1 MKPEYTAEFRFYEEL
16 NDFFPPEQRKR
27 TMHYRFSGH
36 PGIKDPIEVFG
47 VPHTEVELIVVNGQS
62 VGFDY
67 QLQAG
72 DRVAV
77 YPVFESLDI
86 SPLLRLREKPLRN
99 TRFIMDVNLGKLA
112 KHMRLLGFD
121 SLYRNDY
128 RDAEVVDIAVNEQR
142 IVLTR
147 DRRLLYA
154 KHISHGY
161 WVRAVDIESQVDE
174 VLRRFDLYGSI
185 QPFVRCLV
193 CNGMLTAVAK
203 ADILDRLE
211 PRTRLYYEVFH
222 RCADCRLT
230 VSNRCAS
237 GRSNGKSSNSKAQG
251 VSCLPSANAS
261 SPIATM
267 SCKIRILITSRP
279 CNDDSSLPSSNT
291 LMASTVLEKAR
302 LAPNTRPP
310 VIRSPIARNTSAEI
324 PVTSSKCE
332 PPTLNTSLRN
342 NELGLSFKP
351 TENSSNSIPMSARC
365 ARFGRTAISRACKT

>member
-16 NDFFPPEQRKR
+16 NDFLPPEQRKR

-62 VGFDY
+62 VGFGY

-99 TRFIMDVNLGKLA
+99 PRFIMDVNLGKLA

-128 RDAEVVDIAVNEQR
+128 QDAEVVNIAVNEQR

-147 DRRLLYA
+147 DRRLLYI
-154 KHISHGY
+154 KNISHGY
-161 WVRAVDIESQVDE
+161 WVRAVDVKSQVDE

-185 QPFVRCLV
+185 QPFARCLV
-193 CNGMLTAVAK
+193 CNGVLSSVAK
-203 ADILDRLE
+203 ADILDRLK
-211 PRTRLYYEVFH
+211 PRTRLYYEVFYQ
-222 RCADCRLT
+222 CTDC
-230 VSNRCAS
+230 
-237 GRSNGKSSNSKAQG
+237 Q
-251 VSCLPSANAS
+251 
-261 SPIATM
+261 
-267 SCKIRILITSRP
+267 RIYWEGSHMEDMRQRY
-279 CNDDSSLPSSNT
+279 
-291 LMASTVLEKAR
+291 AGF
-302 LAPNTRPP
+302 LAPQNGGRDVSGHSLTRE
-310 VIRSPIARNTSAEI
+310 S
-324 PVTSSKCE
+324 
-332 PPTLNTSLRN
+332 
-342 NELGLSFKP
+342 
-351 TENSSNSIPMSARC
+351 
-365 ARFGRTAISRACKT
+365 